1 MKLALIIGPLVLAF
15 VVTSAVVVGRQLV
28 QMSPSVARKT
38 GYPLPVRVVAAEQ
51 VTLTES
57 IGANGEVQP
66 IALVE
71 LTARMSSP
79 VQKVMVD
86 LGDFVAPGQVLVQF
100 DPAVLKAAL
109 ATARSRLAQAAAAG
123 DRARHQYRRIKANYE
138 RGLSRATMAT
148 VQSALEEARGD
159 VARAELYHRRI
170 EAIHAQKLL
179 PKIEVEKAQG
189 DVEDAKARLRQAEER
204 LLRAQKDLQLELE
217 KAQGAIEETSLRRKQ
232 AEEELLRAKK
242 DLQAAT
248 VVSPAAGIVMDRQ
261 INAGETPRLYQPLFT
276 IGQIDQVLVA
286 AQVSEDR
293 IGDIHVKQAAS
304 VTLHAFPHDEF
315 SGEIVKVKPVT
326 DPKTRTLVVYAKVA
340 NPDLKLKPGL
350 SSFVRIKREYQGLA
364 VPSISLIS
372 PTGLRESAVF
382 VVENGV
388 VARLRKVRVGATSDG
403 MTQIVDGLAPG
414 EMVVTVGQV
423 HLRDADQVRIG
434 DEFEGLKSTFAGT
447 PQLPSNSTSKP
458 Y

>member
-1 MKLALIIGPLVLAF
+1 MKLARVIGPLALAF
-15 VVTSAVVVGRQLV
+15 VVISAIVAGRQLV
-28 QMSPSVARKT
+28 QMNPSTARKI

-51 VTLTES
+51 LTLTES

-66 IALVE
+66 IAFVE
-71 LTARMSSP
+71 LTARVSAP
-79 VQKVMVD
+79 VQKVTVD
-86 LGDFVAPGQVLVQF
+86 LGDIVAPGQVLVQF
-100 DPAVLKAAL
+100 DPEVLKVAL
-109 ATARSRLAQAAAAG
+109 ATARASLAQAAAAA
-123 DRARHQYRRIKANYE
+123 DRARQQSRRIKANYE
-138 RGLSRATMAT
+138 RGLSSATLAT
-148 VQSALEEARGD
+148 VQSALEQANGD

-170 EAIHAQKLL
+170 QAIHAQGLL
-179 PKIEVEKAQG
+179 PKIEVEKAQSA
-189 DVEDAKARLRQAEER
+189 VEEAKARQRQAEER
-204 LLRAQKDLQLELE
+204 LLRAKKDLHLELE
-217 KAQGAIEETSLRRKQ
+217 KAQGAVEETSLRRKQ
-232 AEEELLRAKK
+232 AEEELFRAKK
-242 DLQAAT
+242 ELQAAT
-248 VVSPAAGIVMDRQ
+248 VVSPVAGIIMDRQ

-293 IGDIHVKQAAS
+293 IGDIHVKQAAT

-364 VPSISLIS
+364 VPSIALIS

-382 VVENGV
+382 VVENGA
-388 VARLRKVRVGATSDG
+388 VARLRRVRVGATADG

-414 EMVVTVGQV
+414 EMVVTVGQL

-434 DEFEGLKSTFAGT
+434 DEFEDLKSTFAGA
-447 PQLPSNSTSKP
+447 PRLPSDSPSKSH
-458 Y
+458 